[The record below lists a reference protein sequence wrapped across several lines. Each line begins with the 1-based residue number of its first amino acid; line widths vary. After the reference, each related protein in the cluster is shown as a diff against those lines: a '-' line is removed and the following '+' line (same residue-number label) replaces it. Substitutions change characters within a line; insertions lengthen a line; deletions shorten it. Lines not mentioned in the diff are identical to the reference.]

1 MSLLGF
7 KLIRGYDN
15 EINLN
20 MRTVEVREG
29 RRTIR
34 ARWNP
39 EMAQDIATYHG
50 IDIED
55 ELARTLSEEIARE
68 INREVIERIGLNV
81 QRVFARTIAQDLVP
95 VQPLPGPTGI
105 LHYLDYNYNGYN
117 FKNFKLLTG

>member
-15 EINLN
+15 DINLN

-34 ARWNP
+34 AQWSP
-39 EMAQDIATYHG
+39 EMVQDIAAYHN
-50 IDIED
+50 IDIEQ
-55 ELARTLSEEIARE
+55 ELTRVLSEE
-68 INREVIERIGLNV
+68 IGLNV
-81 QRVFARTIAQDLVP
+81 QRVFARAIAQDLVP
-95 VQPLPGPTGI
+95 VQPLHGPRGI
-105 LHYLDYNYNGYN
+105 LHYLDYVYDGYN